1 VKFVPY
7 CPKCGNKVEENMTF
21 CPRCGSSLKME
32 DQAQAPAAPQT
43 PPQPPMRNEKAEKG
57 EKQEKNQQR
66 EKGEKHEKGE
76 FGFVGFLIAGLVVV
90 AIGVLGFLRVT
101 GALAGVWEGPLTL
114 LVIGLAIIIIGVYV
128 AMMARKRYPPA
139 A

>member
-1 VKFVPY
+1 
-7 CPKCGNKVEENMTF
+7 
-21 CPRCGSSLKME
+21 
-32 DQAQAPAAPQT
+32 
-43 PPQPPMRNEKAEKG
+43 MRNEKAEKG
-57 EKQEKNQQR
+57 EKQEKNQHN

-90 AIGVLGFLRVT
+90 ALGLLALLRVT
-101 GALAGVWEGPLTL
+101 GALGGVWEGPLTL
-114 LVIGLAIIIIGVYV
+114 LVIGFAIIIVGVYV